1 MLPGRRCPL
10 PARKGAPYTLRFDTP
25 LLVYFAAHV
34 MLISRLFESL
44 FCYLRVPQVVGGAG
58 PSAQSTSRHWCGA
71 GDCVAP
77 CGATQHLFPCM
88 VVTMPLFLSACLRL
102 VAPLCGGP
110 LFLSTAKSGGRSVP
124 PPSVQSLSFA
134 RRPPYPQAAYR
145 LVARFLCLGNRSL
158 YVRFLAA
165 RLVKP
170 VYSDTCHVSRS
181 PAQI

>member
-10 PARKGAPYTLRFDTP
+10 PTRKGAPYTLRFDTP

-34 MLISRLFESL
+34 RLISRLFESL
-44 FCYLRVPQVVGGAG
+44 LCYLRVPQVVGGAG

-88 VVTMPLFLSACLRL
+88 GVTMPLFLSACLRL

-110 LFLSTAKSGGRSVP
+110 PFCCRPLNRTV
-124 PPSVQSLSFA
+124 SVQSQSFA
-134 RRPPYPQAAYR
+134 RRPLYPQAAYR
-145 LVARFLCLGNRSL
+145 LVARFLGLGNRSL

>member
-10 PARKGAPYTLRFDTP
+10 PARKGAPYTLRFDTL
-25 LLVYFAAHV
+25 LLVYFAAYV

-44 FCYLRVPQVVGGAG
+44 FRYQLVPQVVGGAG

-110 LFLSTAKSGGRSVP
+110 LLLSTAKSDGV
-124 PPSVQSLSFA
+124 
-134 RRPPYPQAAYR
+134 RPIT
-145 LVARFLCLGNRSL
+145 VIC
-158 YVRFLAA
+158 
-165 RLVKP
+165 
-170 VYSDTCHVSRS
+170 
-181 PAQI
+181 